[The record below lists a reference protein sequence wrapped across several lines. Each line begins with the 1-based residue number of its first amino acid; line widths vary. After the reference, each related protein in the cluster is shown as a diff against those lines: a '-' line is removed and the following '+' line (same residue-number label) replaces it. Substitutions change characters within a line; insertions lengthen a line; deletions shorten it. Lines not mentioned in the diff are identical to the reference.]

1 MEFVRKWE
9 RPEGLWAY
17 EFKSRGRTVVIAW
30 ARRADFVLEVPA
42 GMEALDL
49 MGNPLPAGPVKLAD
63 RPPPH
68 VSGR

>member
-1 MEFVRKWE
+1 MSSGR
-9 RPEGLWAY
+9 G
-17 EFKSRGRTVVIAW
+17 GRTVVIAW

-63 RPPPH
+63 LP
-68 VSGR
+68 VYLVGGG